1 MAKADISSQLSNLNL
16 GEFVEETERPEF
28 FWNRAMIAM
37 KFNVESKWLDAV
49 WRCKTK
55 PNYGMQNL
63 DATLEER
70 CLLKLELTGPL
81 VDGYLRE
88 IGRAF
93 AAKLGRSRNTGLMPP
108 VKLFVPY
115 TIFRH
120 ICTICVGYGGTLT
133 CNNVKGQIV
142 VKINSIATATKVF
155 SPVRFGGDNFLRKRH
170 YSKVKEAGRNIL
182 QYQGKAAVVVG
193 EQTPI
198 LFEYS
203 QKHEKATITFFVQ
216 RYDKDDFAMNL
227 QLQALCNVGA

>member
-16 GEFVEETERPEF
+16 GEFGEETERPEF
-28 FWNRAMIAM
+28 FWNRTMIAM

-49 WRCKTK
+49 WHCKTK

-70 CLLKLELTGPL
+70 CLLNVELTGPL

-93 AAKLGRSRNTGLMPP
+93 AAKLGRSRNTVKLP

-115 TIFRH
+115 TIFRL

-133 CNNVKGQIV
+133 CNNVKGQIL

-170 YSKVKEAGRNIL
+170 YSKVRKAGRNIL